1 MEVTVQLP
9 YIAVMPFSPIGEV
22 VESAGGAANVAVW
35 GKTSI
40 MGKAEDARLSKF
52 AAAHVYFVA
61 AEFYLGLM

>member
-1 MEVTVQLP
+1 
-9 YIAVMPFSPIGEV
+9 MPFSPIGEV